1 MAVNIGPKIGVDGE
15 AEYRRQ
21 INQIIQQ
28 SKTLESQMKL
38 VASSFTSATSAE
50 EKSAKTSA
58 VLTKQIEVQR
68 ARVKLLAEQ
77 TGKAAAKYGEADIR
91 TQKYQEQLNK
101 ATASLNKMQNEL
113 RDTSRGVEELSN
125 SEEKGSKKTKD
136 FAGSIKDVFS
146 SAANKGAGGAL
157 TFGKAI
163 MAHIIAEGVIAGV
176 KALAAAMKKLV
187 EVTIDLGKQS
197 VQAFAEYEQL
207 VGGVDTLFKS
217 SSMQVQQYAND
228 AYKSAGLSANE
239 YMETVT
245 SFSASL
251 IQSLGGDTEEAA
263 KLANMAIID
272 MSDNANKMGTDMTS
286 IQNAYQG
293 FAKQN
298 YTMLDN
304 LKLGYGGTAR
314 EMARLVNE
322 SGVLGD
328 ALIDLEDTTGLG
340 AALQDVGY
348 AKIVE
353 AIHAVQVE
361 MDITGTTAKEAA
373 STIQGSSN
381 AMKSAWRNL
390 LTGMSADNLSL
401 DKLVKNA
408 VDSIKTYA
416 DNLLPRI
423 QIMAPRLA
431 EGMTQLINGLIPY
444 ISPAIESLLP
454 AVMQGIGGLISG
466 IVGALPAV
474 AQALSAVV
482 PMLVDQIIVL
492 LPQIISAGLEIVTA
506 LAAGIGDNLPVI
518 IPAVVDAV
526 FEIASNLV
534 ANIDKVILA
543 AGKIIA
549 GLAQGLIEA
558 IPHLVYRIPEIIAAI
573 AAGLMKGMA
582 RIVEAGANLLQ
593 GIWKGILSAKDW
605 LVEKIKGLAGD
616 IVGWFKGFLGIHS
629 PSKVFA
635 DEVGKFI
642 PPGITLGVEQAMPR
656 AMRAMGD
663 ELAAL
668 TDIPLPGA
676 GSTTTTNMGGVVLNV
691 YGAEGQDVNALAD
704 AVMYR
709 LQSAVDR
716 REAVFA

>member
-1 MAVNIGPKIGVDGE
+1 MAINIGPKIGVDGE

-38 VASSFTSATSAE
+38 VASQFTATTTAE
-50 EKSAKTSA
+50 EKNAKTAS

-68 ARVKLLAEQ
+68 DRVKLLAEQ

-101 ATASLNKMQNEL
+101 ATASLNKMQSEL
-113 RDTSRGVEELSN
+113 RDTSRGVEDLGE
-125 SEEKGSKKTKD
+125 D
-136 FAGSIKDVFS
+136 MDV
-146 SAANKGAGGAL
+146 
-157 TFGKAI
+157 GKS
-163 MAHIIAEGVIAGV
+163 
-176 KALAAAMKKLV
+176 KALSFGDVLKANLASEFIVSGIKAMASAIKEAASALV
-187 EVTIDLGKQS
+187 DLGKQS
-197 VQAFAEYEQL
+197 IMGFAEQEQL
-207 VGGVDTLFKS
+207 IGGVDTLFKES
-217 SSMQVQQYAND
+217 SAQVQQYANE
-228 AYKSAGLSANE
+228 AYKTAGLSANE

-251 IQSLGGDTEEAA
+251 LQSMGGDTQAA
-263 KLANMAIID
+263 AEKANRAITD

-304 LKLGYGGTAR
+304 LKLGYGGTKQ
-314 EMARLVNE
+314 EMERLLADAE
-322 SGVLGD
+322 KFSGIKYD
-328 ALIDLEDTTGLG
+328 ISS
-340 AALQDVGY
+340 Y
-348 AKIVE
+348 ADIVD
-353 AIHAVQVE
+353 AIHVVQTE

-373 STIQGSSN
+373 TTIQGSSA
-381 AMKSAWRNL
+381 AMKSAWSNL
-390 LTGMSADNLSL
+390 LTGMSNENLNLDELVQNVIDSVNTFADNLIPRL
-401 DKLVKNA
+401 QIMLPRFAEGLNKLV
-408 VDSIKTYA
+408 T
-416 DNLLPRI
+416 
-423 QIMAPRLA
+423 
-431 EGMTQLINGLIPY
+431 GLIPY
-444 ISPAIESLLP
+444 VGPALELLLP
-454 AVMQGIGGLISG
+454 SLVQGIGGLVSG
-466 IVGALPAV
+466 IVQALPA
-474 AQALSAVV
+474 AVEAITAV
-482 PMLVDQIIVL
+482 IPMLVEQLTIL
-492 LPQIISAGLEIVTA
+492 LPQIISAGVEIIAA
-506 LAAGIGDNLPVI
+506 LASGIGENLPTL
-518 IPAVVDAV
+518 IPAVVDAIITIT
-526 FEIASNLV
+526 EGLLDH
-534 ANIDKVILA
+534 IDLLIIA
-543 AGKIIA
+543 AGQLIV
-549 GLAQGLIEA
+549 GLAKGLIEA
-558 IPHLVYRIPEIIAAI
+558 IPRLIERLPEIISAI
-573 AAGLMKGMA
+573 VNGL
-582 RIVEAGANLLQ
+582 L
-593 GIWKGILSAKDW
+593 
-605 LVEKIKGLAGD
+605 KGLAAIGEVGLELVKGLFNG
-616 IVGWFKGFLGIHS
+616 ISNAAKWLYEKVKGWASSVVGWIKDFFGIHS

-709 LQSAVDR
+709 LQSAVER

>member
-1 MAVNIGPKIGVDGE
+1 MAVSIGPKIGVDGE

-38 VASSFTSATSAE
+38 VASQFTATTTAE
-50 EKSAKTSA
+50 EKNAKTAS

-68 ARVKLLAEQ
+68 DRVKLLAEQ

-113 RDTSRGVEELSN
+113 RDTSRGVEDLGEDMN
-125 SEEKGSKKTKD
+125 
-136 FAGSIKDVFS
+136 V
-146 SAANKGAGGAL
+146 
-157 TFGKAI
+157 GKS
-163 MAHIIAEGVIAGV
+163 
-176 KALAAAMKKLV
+176 KALSFGDVLKANLASEFIVSGIKAMASAIKEAASALV
-187 EVTIDLGKQS
+187 DLGKQS
-197 VQAFAEYEQL
+197 IMGFAEQEQL
-207 VGGVDTLFKS
+207 IGGVDTLFKES
-217 SSMQVQQYAND
+217 SAQVQQYANE
-228 AYKSAGLSANE
+228 AYKTAGLSANE

-251 IQSLGGDTEEAA
+251 LQSMGGDTQAA
-263 KLANMAIID
+263 AEKANRAITD

-304 LKLGYGGTAR
+304 LKLGYGGTKQ
-314 EMARLVNE
+314 EMERLLADAE
-322 SGVLGD
+322 KFSGIKYD
-328 ALIDLEDTTGLG
+328 ISS
-340 AALQDVGY
+340 Y
-348 AKIVE
+348 ADIVD
-353 AIHAVQVE
+353 AIHVVQTE

-373 STIQGSSN
+373 TTIQGSSA
-381 AMKSAWRNL
+381 AMKSAWSNL
-390 LTGMSADNLSL
+390 LTGMSNENLNLDELVQNVIDSVNTFADNLIPRL
-401 DKLVKNA
+401 QIMLPRFAEGLNKLV
-408 VDSIKTYA
+408 T
-416 DNLLPRI
+416 
-423 QIMAPRLA
+423 
-431 EGMTQLINGLIPY
+431 GLIPY
-444 ISPAIESLLP
+444 VGPALELLLP
-454 AVMQGIGGLISG
+454 SLVQGIGDLVSG
-466 IVGALPAV
+466 IVQALPA
-474 AQALSAVV
+474 AVEAITAV
-482 PMLVDQIIVL
+482 IPMLVEQLTIL
-492 LPQIISAGLEIVTA
+492 LPQIISAGVEIIAA
-506 LAAGIGDNLPVI
+506 LASGIGESLPTL
-518 IPAVVDAV
+518 IPAVVDAIITIT
-526 FEIASNLV
+526 EGLLDH
-534 ANIDKVILA
+534 IDLLIIA
-543 AGKIIA
+543 AGQLIV
-549 GLAQGLIEA
+549 GLAKGLIEA
-558 IPHLVYRIPEIIAAI
+558 IPRLIERLPEIISAI
-573 AAGLMKGMA
+573 VNGL
-582 RIVEAGANLLQ
+582 L
-593 GIWKGILSAKDW
+593 
-605 LVEKIKGLAGD
+605 KGLAAIGEVGLELVKGLFNG
-616 IVGWFKGFLGIHS
+616 ISNAAEWLYEKVKGWASSVVGWIKDFFGIHS

-668 TDIPLPGA
+668 TDIPMPGA

-709 LQSAVDR
+709 LQSAVER

>member
-38 VASSFTSATSAE
+38 VASQFTATTTAE
-50 EKSAKTSA
+50 EKNAKTAS

-68 ARVKLLAEQ
+68 DRVKLLAEQ

-113 RDTSRGVEELSN
+113 RDTSRGVEDLGEDMDVGKSKALSFGDMLKAN
-125 SEEKGSKKTKD
+125 V
-136 FAGSIKDVFS
+136 A
-146 SAANKGAGGAL
+146 SAAIVAGIKAVASAIKEAASAL
-157 TFGKAI
+157 
-163 MAHIIAEGVIAGV
+163 V
-176 KALAAAMKKLV
+176 
-187 EVTIDLGKQS
+187 DLGKQS
-197 VQAFAEYEQL
+197 IMGFAEQEQL
-207 VGGVDTLFKS
+207 IGGVDTLFKES
-217 SSMQVQQYAND
+217 SAQVQQYANE
-228 AYKSAGLSANE
+228 AYKTAGLSANQ

-251 IQSLGGDTEEAA
+251 LQSMGGDTQAA
-263 KLANMAIID
+263 AEKANRAITD

-304 LKLGYGGTAR
+304 LKLGYGGTKQ
-314 EMARLVNE
+314 EMERLLADAE
-322 SGVLGD
+322 KFSGIKYD
-328 ALIDLEDTTGLG
+328 ISS
-340 AALQDVGY
+340 Y
-348 AKIVE
+348 ADIVD
-353 AIHAVQVE
+353 AIHVVQTE
-361 MDITGTTAKEAA
+361 MGITGTTAKEAA
-373 STIQGSSN
+373 TTIQGSSA
-381 AMKSAWRNL
+381 AMKSAWSNL
-390 LTGMSADNLSL
+390 LTGMSNENLDL
-401 DKLVKNA
+401 DKLVQN
-408 VDSIKTYA
+408 VIDSVNTFA
-416 DNLLPRI
+416 DNLIPRLQIMLPRF
-423 QIMAPRLA
+423 A
-431 EGMTQLINGLIPY
+431 EGLNKLVTGLIPY
-444 ISPAIESLLP
+444 VGPALELLLP
-454 AVMQGIGGLISG
+454 SLVQGIGGLVSG
-466 IVGALPAV
+466 IVQALPA
-474 AQALSAVV
+474 AVEAITAV
-482 PMLVDQIIVL
+482 IPMLVEQLTIL
-492 LPQIISAGLEIVTA
+492 LPQIISAGVEIIAA
-506 LAAGIGDNLPVI
+506 LASGIGENLPTL
-518 IPAVVDAV
+518 IPAVVDAIITIT
-526 FEIASNLV
+526 EGLLDH
-534 ANIDKVILA
+534 IDLLIIA
-543 AGKIIA
+543 AGQLIV
-549 GLAQGLIEA
+549 GLAEGLIKA
-558 IPHLVYRIPEIIAAI
+558 IPRLIERLPEIIGAI
-573 AAGLMKGMA
+573 VNGL
-582 RIVEAGANLLQ
+582 L
-593 GIWKGILSAKDW
+593 
-605 LVEKIKGLAGD
+605 KGLAAIGEVGLELVKGLFNG
-616 IVGWFKGFLGIHS
+616 ISNAATWLYEKVKGWAASVVGWIKDFFGIHS

-709 LQSAVDR
+709 LQSAVER

>member
-1 MAVNIGPKIGVDGE
+1 MAINIGPKIGVDGE

-68 ARVKLLAEQ
+68 DRVKLLAEQ

-113 RDTSRGVEELSN
+113 RDTSRGVEDLGEDMNVGKSKALSFGDMLKAN
-125 SEEKGSKKTKD
+125 V
-136 FAGSIKDVFS
+136 A
-146 SAANKGAGGAL
+146 SAAIVAGIKAVASAIKEAASAL
-157 TFGKAI
+157 
-163 MAHIIAEGVIAGV
+163 V
-176 KALAAAMKKLV
+176 
-187 EVTIDLGKQS
+187 DLGKQS
-197 VQAFAEYEQL
+197 IMGFAEQEQL
-207 VGGVDTLFKS
+207 IGGVDTLFKES
-217 SSMQVQQYAND
+217 SAQVQQYAND
-228 AYKSAGLSANE
+228 AYKTAGLSANQ

-251 IQSLGGDTEEAA
+251 LQSLGGDTAA
-263 KLANMAIID
+263 AAQKADQAITD

-304 LKLGYGGTAR
+304 LKLGYGGTKQ
-314 EMARLVNE
+314 EMERLLADAE
-322 SGVLGD
+322 KFSGIKYD
-328 ALIDLEDTTGLG
+328 ISS
-340 AALQDVGY
+340 Y
-348 AKIVE
+348 ADIVD
-353 AIHAVQVE
+353 AIHVVQTE

-373 STIQGSSN
+373 TTIQGSSA
-381 AMKSAWRNL
+381 AMKSAWSNL
-390 LTGMSADNLSL
+390 LTGMSNENLNL
-401 DKLVKNA
+401 DKLVQN
-408 VDSIKTYA
+408 VIDSVNTFA
-416 DNLLPRI
+416 DNLIPRLQIMLPRF
-423 QIMAPRLA
+423 A
-431 EGMTQLINGLIPY
+431 EGLNNLVTGLIPY
-444 ISPAIESLLP
+444 VGPALELLLP
-454 AVMQGIGGLISG
+454 SLVQGIGGLVSG
-466 IVGALPAV
+466 IVQALPA
-474 AQALSAVV
+474 AVEAITAV
-482 PMLVDQIIVL
+482 IPMLVEQLTIL
-492 LPQIISAGLEIVTA
+492 LPQIISAGVEIIAA
-506 LAAGIGDNLPVI
+506 LASGIGENLPTL
-518 IPAVVDAV
+518 IPAVVDAIITIT
-526 FEIASNLV
+526 EGLLDH
-534 ANIDKVILA
+534 IDLLIIA
-543 AGKIIA
+543 AGQLIV
-549 GLAQGLIEA
+549 GLAEGLIKA
-558 IPHLVYRIPEIIAAI
+558 IPRLIGRLPEIISAI
-573 AAGLMKGMA
+573 VNGL
-582 RIVEAGANLLQ
+582 L
-593 GIWKGILSAKDW
+593 
-605 LVEKIKGLAGD
+605 KGLAAIGEVGLELVKGLFNG
-616 IVGWFKGFLGIHS
+616 ISNAAKWLYEKVKGWASSVVGWIKDFFGIHS

-709 LQSAVDR
+709 LQSAVER